1 MQEKEP
7 TYSFQQKV
15 WIATGIVSFAVIM
28 LLLLKTAFSV
38 LMLILAGALIAI
50 FFRGLAGLVEKK
62 TGWSDTVCLII
73 STIGTLLII
82 TALFWLIGAKVTAQ
96 VAELSDTLPATIE
109 KTKQQLQTS
118 SLGKK
123 IVEKINSPE
132 SMQKAKSIAQSFFR
146 SSFGVLGDVYVV
158 LFLGIFF
165 TVSPKLYVD
174 GIVKLIPT
182 GGRAKGRAI
191 VNTIGEN
198 LKKWLTGKL
207 LAMLVVFI
215 LTAIGLIIIGMPLW
229 LTLALIAGLL
239 NFIPNFGPLIAM
251 IPAVLI
257 AFMQGPN
264 TALLVAGLYIF
275 VQVLESN
282 FITPNIQKK
291 LIQIP
296 PALIIIAQL
305 MMGVFTGGWG
315 LVLAT
320 PLVAIIMVI
329 VQQTYL
335 KKGKEAA

>member
-1 MQEKEP
+1 MQEMEP

-28 LLLLKTAFSV
+28 LLLLKTAFGV

-82 TALFWLIGAKVTAQ
+82 AALSWLIGAKVTAQ

-132 SMQKAKSIAQSFFR
+132 SMQKAKAIAQSFFR
-146 SSFGVLGDVYVV
+146 SSFGVLGDLYVV

-165 TVSPKLYVD
+165 TVSPKLYID

-191 VNTIGEN
+191 VNIIGEN
-198 LKKWLTGKL
+198 LRKWLKGKL
-207 LAMLVVFI
+207 LAMLVVFA
-215 LTAIGLIIIGMPLW
+215 LTAIGLAIMGIPLW
-229 LTLALIAGLL
+229 LTLAIIAGLL

-264 TALLVAGLYIF
+264 TALLVAGLYMF